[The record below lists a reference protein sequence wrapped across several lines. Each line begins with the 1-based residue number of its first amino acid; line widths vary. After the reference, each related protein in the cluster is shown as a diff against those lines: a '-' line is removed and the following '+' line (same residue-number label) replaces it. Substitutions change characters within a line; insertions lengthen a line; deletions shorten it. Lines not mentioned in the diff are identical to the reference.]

1 MSSATPA
8 TPEAASALRVRVT
21 VVSHT
26 YAVALNRQK
35 LDRLAALGF
44 ALQVI
49 VPRRRHEPLR
59 EIYVERRA
67 WEPYALLDLPTWP
80 NHPNAL
86 MYAPRALTRAL
97 SAFRPHIIQIEE
109 EPHSLAMAQ
118 VLLALSALPRSIRLV
133 SFTWRNVE
141 ERYPPP
147 FSLVER
153 WADRR
158 VDRVIVG
165 NEDARRLVLARGVP
179 PERVV
184 KIPQLG
190 VDLATFHPRARSLE
204 EPGGPER
211 PLHVGYIGRL
221 APEKGVDT
229 LLRAVRDT
237 NPAICLTVRGAGP
250 GRDRLVALAA
260 ELGLMEKVN
269 FLPGVPHDEVAA
281 LMQEFDVLVLPSRTT
296 ANWKEQFGHVL
307 IEAMACGVPVI
318 GSDSGA
324 IPEVIGDAGLIFP
337 EDDAAALAGL
347 LRRLLTD
354 RGLREELS
362 ACGLARVTMLYQQ
375 EAVARQTANV
385 YAELLGLIGGRRA
398 EMVTGQPHD

>member
-1 MSSATPA
+1 VSGTITGAPSSPRA
-8 TPEAASALRVRVT
+8 RVT

-49 VPRRRHEPLR
+49 VPRLRHEALR
-59 EIYVERRA
+59 EVQAERRA
-67 WEPYALLDLPTWP
+67 REPYAFLDLPTWP

-86 MYAPRALTRAL
+86 LYAPRALTRAL

-118 VLLALSALPRSIRLV
+118 VLLALSALPRSTRLV

-158 VDRVIVG
+158 ADRVIVG

-179 PERVV
+179 SERVV

-190 VDLATFHPRARSLE
+190 VDLATFHPRSPLPE
-204 EPGGPER
+204 ELGGPER

-221 APEKGVDT
+221 VPEKGVDT
-229 LLRAVRDT
+229 LLRAVRDIGS
-237 NPAICLTVRGAGP
+237 AMCLTVRGAGP
-250 GRDRLVALAA
+250 DRDRLVALAA
-260 ELGLMEKVN
+260 ELGLEERAS
-269 FLPGVPHDEVAA
+269 FLPGVPHDEVAV
-281 LMQEFDVLVLPSRTT
+281 LMQGLDVLVLPSRTT

-324 IPEVIGDAGLIFP
+324 IPEVIGDGGLLFP
-337 EDDAAALAGL
+337 EGDAKALAGL
-347 LRRLLTD
+347 LQRLLTD
-354 RGLREELS
+354 RGLRKDLRER
-362 ACGLARVTMLYQQ
+362 GLERVTTLYQQ

-385 YAELLGLIGGRRA
+385 YAELLGLMGERGT
-398 EMVTGQPHD
+398 EGVTEHSHE